1 MRHSRSA
8 QFAAA
13 QADAAGI
20 PVGARWNSV
29 SSDPNDPLAVAVRAR
44 TLSLAFRPPVADRI
58 AELERRCQ
66 GRSVLDIG
74 AVAHDSLRMDSPT
87 WLHGRLAAA
96 AASCLAVDILPDGV
110 EAMRARGFDAVV
122 HDLSNGVGPLAARGP
137 FEVIVAGEIIEH
149 VPDQGMLFRTA
160 QELLA
165 EDGELVITTPN
176 PFAPK
181 RTAAG
186 RRGIVW
192 ENTDH
197 ILLAFPTGIAELAQR
212 HGLRLLHR
220 RCPGPEPTAP
230 QGGRARPA
238 HRAGAGLAAHRIR
251 HDWRGARCAR
261 ADRTCRAG
269 TRTGLV
275 RRRDFRVCG
284 APPDECRGLG
294 VRPPEAGPRART
306 IALARSAATG
316 PLRAPLRALF
326 NGAVSAQ
333 AAAGTLAARRHT
345 VPAYAGGDVT
355 LVVKTFER
363 PDTLRRL
370 VKTIRPVF
378 AGPVLIADDSATPL
392 TLTEAG
398 MSVLPMPFDSG
409 IGAGRSLLL
418 ERVDTEFVVML
429 DDDFILLPDF
439 DIGRAVAYLRRNP
452 EVDLYGGRVINVPHL
467 TSTDYHRQPLL
478 AHRGAPR
485 IRQGVLVDG
494 LPVLYKVPNFYLA
507 RTEAVRAVGYDRRL
521 KRVDHNDFFTA
532 AYGRL
537 VCVQDGSWIC
547 LHARTVFDDSY
558 QAYRTDMT
566 ADFAYLADKWRP
578 ADGGAARE
586 VLPAA
591 APDPERADTLRVR
604 TPDPTALE
612 KALRSAGWSSR
623 GRRGLSHPAW
633 GALAITSGPA
643 PPGARAQEATP
654 NPGPA
659 TNPGQAADPGS
670 AAQKRVIACSPRTAW
685 VESGDQLFA
694 AVLPG
699 GPIVALRG
707 ATAMAYDVIAA
718 AGAPLDDVVA
728 EVVAQFDLVR
738 LGLFHEPRPIS

>member
-1 MRHSRSA
+1 M
-8 QFAAA
+8 
-13 QADAAGI
+13 
-20 PVGARWNSV
+20 
-29 SSDPNDPLAVAVRAR
+29 
-44 TLSLAFRPPVADRI
+44 
-58 AELERRCQ
+58 
-66 GRSVLDIG
+66 
-74 AVAHDSLRMDSPT
+74 
-87 WLHGRLAAA
+87 
-96 AASCLAVDILPDGV
+96 
-110 EAMRARGFDAVV
+110 
-122 HDLSNGVGPLAARGP
+122 
-137 FEVIVAGEIIEH
+137 
-149 VPDQGMLFRTA
+149 
-160 QELLA
+160 
-165 EDGELVITTPN
+165 
-176 PFAPK
+176 
-181 RTAAG
+181 
-186 RRGIVW
+186 
-192 ENTDH
+192 
-197 ILLAFPTGIAELAQR
+197 
-212 HGLRLLHR
+212 
-220 RCPGPEPTAP
+220 
-230 QGGRARPA
+230 
-238 HRAGAGLAAHRIR
+238 
-251 HDWRGARCAR
+251 
-261 ADRTCRAG
+261 
-269 TRTGLV
+269 
-275 RRRDFRVCG
+275 
-284 APPDECRGLG
+284 
-294 VRPPEAGPRART
+294 RPPEAGPRART

-591 APDPERADTLRVR
+591 APDPDVLRQVHAAAVTSVAGDVGIPLQWAPDPERADTLRVR

-654 NPGPA
+654 NPGP

-728 EVVAQFDLVR
+728 EVVAQFEDAPADAASHVRAAILDLVR